1 MRKVGFTAHD
11 RALKTAE
18 ATLPK
23 PDEAAPPPVVDETT
37 PPPKPGA
44 DKKKPKGKSGKPKT
58 AKAKAEVIENAG
70 DGGDVPEAQPEPGD
84 AVGDGA

>member
-11 RALKTAE
+11 RALKVAE
-18 ATLPK
+18 AALLPK
-23 PDEAAPPPVVDETT
+23 ADKTAPPP
-37 PPPKPGA
+37 GA
-44 DKKKPKGKSGKPKT
+44 EEKKPKGKANSRGSGKKKDPP
-58 AKAKAEVIENAG
+58 AAEAKAEVIESAG